1 MLLGLRSRQSDNA
14 AIANAFHSFFTDEEL
29 GFRGVRYDQSSERM
43 EELRR
48 FQELME
54 VVKKQQD
61 DNPLAVTTRLM
72 EGLGLSTN
80 EMSNNPTKTR
90 IYVGPFGDE

>member
-1 MLLGLRSRQSDNA
+1 
-14 AIANAFHSFFTDEEL
+14 
-29 GFRGVRYDQSSERM
+29 M

-54 VVKKQQD
+54 VVEKQHD
-61 DNPLAVTTRLM
+61 KNPLAETTRLM

-80 EMSNNPTKTR
+80 GMSTNPTKTR

>member
-1 MLLGLRSRQSDNA
+1 
-14 AIANAFHSFFTDEEL
+14 
-29 GFRGVRYDQSSERM
+29 M

>member
-14 AIANAFHSFFTDEEL
+14 AIANAFHSLFTDEEL
-29 GFRGVRYDQSSERM
+29 IFRGVKYDQSSKRI

-54 VVKKQQD
+54 AVKKQHD

-80 EMSNNPTKTR
+80 EMSTNSTKTR

>member
-1 MLLGLRSRQSDNA
+1 M
-14 AIANAFHSFFTDEEL
+14 EEL
-29 GFRGVRYDQSSERM
+29 G
-43 EELRR
+43 R

-80 EMSNNPTKTR
+80 EMSTNPTKTR